1 MDIVL
6 RATVMFFILFFLIR
20 LLGKGLLHPELLI
33 TDQLPMRDVAHAFQ
47 RLDAEDPKMI
57 KMVLDVQAA

>member
-1 MDIVL
+1 
-6 RATVMFFILFFLIR
+6 
-20 LLGKGLLHPELLI
+20 
-33 TDQLPMRDVAHAFQ
+33 MRDVAHAFE